1 MKKASILSAILSLVA
16 ISAAKANDWKQ
27 WSVVV
32 SPVYS
37 VSVSDLKF
45 ADARQ
50 GGGVS
55 GELFVLDNL
64 GLQVQGVTYDAH
76 HSTLDEGSAQ
86 LNYYVPVKST
96 PFSLVAS
103 LGTLKGFEVNE
114 NWQYKVGGGLTAKLS
129 DKFSARVGGYL
140 VDDFKKQTELRFE
153 VGVGYGF

>member
-1 MKKASILSAILSLVA
+1 MKKYNIITAAIALLSLNGA
-16 ISAAKANDWKQ
+16 SAEDWKQ

-37 VSVSDLKF
+37 VAVSDLKF

-64 GLQVQGVTYDAH
+64 GVSIQGVTYDAH
-76 HSTLDEGSAQ
+76 HSTVDEASAS
-86 LNYYVPVKST
+86 LNYYVPVKNT

-103 LGTLKGFEVNE
+103 LGTLKGFEQNE
-114 NWQYKVGGGLTAKLS
+114 NWQYKVGGGLAAKLG
-129 DKFSARVGGYL
+129 DKFVVRTGGYL
-140 VDDFKKQTELRFE
+140 VDDFKQQTELRFE
-153 VGVGYGF
+153 AGVGYTF